1 MRKNLLS
8 NWPAFFLFML
18 AFFVITNWIFQSKR
32 HKSFYNHADSSWHA
46 PSYYLDPIKDEHT
59 RELVLYGEELIAH
72 TSKYLGPNGTV
83 QQISNGMN
91 CQNCHLD
98 AGKKINGN
106 NYAGVAATYP
116 VFRARSGSIESIYK
130 RVSDCFE
137 RSLNGKALDSNSREF
152 QAIQAYITWLGKDVA
167 KNQRPKGSGIT
178 IPAILDRA
186 ADPARGK
193 KIYATNCQRCHGA
206 NGEGQINPEDKIDIY
221 PPLWGNNSYNTGA
234 GLYRLSNFAGFV
246 RSNMPFNEVTHNNHL
261 SDEEAWDLA
270 AFVNSQP
277 RPVFKGQEEDW
288 PDISKKPFDHPFGPY
303 ADSFS
308 EQQHKYGPF
317 LPIIQA
323 KKQ

>member
-1 MRKNLLS
+1 MWK
-8 NWPAFFLFML
+8 M
-18 AFFVITNWIFQSKR
+18 IKTNWQFFILVLLTVAVISTWLWQTNSDTNLYTR
-32 HKSFYNHADSSWHA
+32 IDSNWHA
-46 PSYYLDPIKDEHT
+46 PSYFLDPIKDEAT

-72 TSKYLGPNGTV
+72 TSRYLGPKGTV

-98 AGKKINGN
+98 AGKRPDGN
-106 NYAGVAATYP
+106 TYAAVAANYP
-116 VFRARSGSIESIYK
+116 KFRSRSGHIETIYK

-137 RSLNGKALDSNSREF
+137 RSLNGRAPDSSSREF
-152 QAIQAYITWLGKDVA
+152 LAIEAYIKWIGKDVA
-167 KNQRPKGSGIT
+167 KNSLPKGAGIA
-178 IPAILDRA
+178 IPNMLDRA
-186 ADPARGK
+186 ADPVHGK
-193 KIYATNCQRCHGA
+193 KIYAITCERCHGS
-206 NGEGQINPEDKIDIY
+206 NGEGLMNQEKDGYTY

-246 RSNMPFNEVTHNNHL
+246 QTNMPFNEVAHHKRLT
-261 SDEEAWDLA
+261 DEEAWDIA
-270 AFVNSQP
+270 AYVNSQP
-277 RPVFKGQEEDW
+277 RPLFRDQEDW

-303 ADSFS
+303 TDSFS